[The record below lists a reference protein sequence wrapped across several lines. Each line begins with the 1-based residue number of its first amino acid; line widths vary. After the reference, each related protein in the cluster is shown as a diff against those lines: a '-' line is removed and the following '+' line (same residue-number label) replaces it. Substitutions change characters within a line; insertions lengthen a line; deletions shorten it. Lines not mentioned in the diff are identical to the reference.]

1 MTTNPILPL
10 VDPDYLIMEHDP
22 DRLRAYARGLLH
34 ELRNR
39 SRSYSFEMV
48 KAATVWLVGAYVDAR
63 APLAPEMAGL
73 IAGVVEWNRR
83 ASSFRKTQE
92 KNEGAYWAAIRFE
105 ATNPAGPNGKAQS
118 ATLYAV
124 AKHVR
129 KGVGFPQQRRRR
141 SRKKDSKPGPDAAQK
156 SAEATIRGWRK
167 LDHYRQNVFL
177 QRDLGA
183 YLRQMLDS
191 SRRSGVKK

>member
-1 MTTNPILPL
+1 MLPL

-34 ELRNR
+34 QLRNP

-63 APLAPEMAGL
+63 VPLAPEMDGL
-73 IAGVVEWNRR
+73 IAGVVKWNRR
-83 ASSFRKTQE
+83 ASSFRKIQE

-105 ATNPAGPNGKAQS
+105 ATNPAGPQRQSTIGGNALCSREACAGGGWLPTAADAQIE
-118 ATLYAV
+118 
-124 AKHVR
+124 KE
-129 KGVGFPQQRRRR
+129 
-141 SRKKDSKPGPDAAQK
+141 DSMPGPDAAQK

-183 YLRQMLDS
+183 YLRQMLTILPA
-191 SRRSGVKK
+191 GVE